1 SRVVDDRVPVGI
13 TADCHNPA
21 DQVSNNLNHFVS
33 SFGQQFMPVHDS
45 ILQKLYNFADG
56 SIVINP
62 LHKILLEAIPK

>member
-1 SRVVDDRVPVGI
+1 MVDDRVPIGI
-13 TADCHNPA
+13 TDDCHNSA
-21 DQVSNNLNHFVS
+21 GQVSDNLNQFIS
-33 SFGQQFMPVHDS
+33 SSGQQFMPAHDS

>member
-1 SRVVDDRVPVGI
+1 MVDDRVPVGI

-21 DQVSNNLNHFVS
+21 GQVSGNLNHFVS
-33 SFGQQFMPVHDS
+33 SFVQQFMPVHDS